1 MILFLLYLVLSVI
14 ILFTYAP
21 SFFPVHRMGYFAS
34 TLERKKKSTTLR
46 SLSFSQAQASCYFP
60 WFFFLST
67 ISLIDFQKKNLFPW
81 FWNLVRNSLESEACP
96 RFAHANEP
104 VRVDR
109 CMQDFQ
115 FLVFWAVHIGV
126 PWFDWA
132 IYPLGPANDK

>member
-60 WFFFLST
+60 
-67 ISLIDFQKKNLFPW
+67 
-81 FWNLVRNSLESEACP
+81 
-96 RFAHANEP
+96 
-104 VRVDR
+104 
-109 CMQDFQ
+109 
-115 FLVFWAVHIGV
+115 
-126 PWFDWA
+126 
-132 IYPLGPANDK
+132 